1 MDRIEDSK
9 CIFLETIEKL
19 GYFINYPKSVLE
31 PTTCVK
37 FIGYIIDTVKE
48 KDTVWLSIPKDRIR
62 KLKADIRRIL
72 KQGRVS
78 ARALA
83 RVTGQIISMSKV
95 FLPAKLLL
103 RNIYRLM
110 NTKSSWQDILVL
122 DQHSTDDLVW
132 WLSALTG
139 WNGKAF
145 HKKASQIIQIT
156 TDASSTGWGGAMV
169 GKPHR
174 AQGHWDLQTGSLS
187 SNTRELLA
195 ILLSL
200 KSLLHL
206 LKNKTV
212 QILTDNVTACAFVNF
227 QGGSVQTL
235 DIIAKNI
242 WDLAIRNCIQ
252 IQAKH
257 LAGSLRRTVYHDFRP
272 VTNGTYIQRYSNS

>member
-1 MDRIEDSK
+1 MKIAEEFWEFLGFNWNDQYYTWVVAPFGLKLSPYYFCKILRPVVKHLRSSGLNIVVYVDDWLISANVDRIEDSK

-122 DQHSTDDLVW
+122 DQHS
-132 WLSALTG
+132 
-139 WNGKAF
+139 
-145 HKKASQIIQIT
+145 
-156 TDASSTGWGGAMV
+156 
-169 GKPHR
+169 
-174 AQGHWDLQTGSLS
+174 
-187 SNTRELLA
+187 
-195 ILLSL
+195 
-200 KSLLHL
+200 
-206 LKNKTV
+206 
-212 QILTDNVTACAFVNF
+212 
-227 QGGSVQTL
+227 
-235 DIIAKNI
+235 
-242 WDLAIRNCIQ
+242 
-252 IQAKH
+252 
-257 LAGSLRRTVYHDFRP
+257 
-272 VTNGTYIQRYSNS
+272 